1 MSSLIVTH
9 GCSFLEIVV
18 NKGQALDFTKKDEM
32 ICQWI
37 RSTLLVGYIWK
48 QIMTKSINVDH
59 QLTHGCHVWLFV
71 VIDLSLLV
79 LGLFNRQNFK

>member
-1 MSSLIVTH
+1 MSNLIVTH
-9 GCSFLEIVV
+9 GCSFFEIVV

-32 ICQWI
+32 ISQWI
-37 RSTLLVGYIWK
+37 RSTLLACYIWK
-48 QIMTKSINVDH
+48 QILTKSTNVDH

-71 VIDLSLLV
+71 VLVLLLLA